1 MRVHGAALLEVSCQA
16 LSASTGARMQALKA
30 PEAAL
35 PADAARLGPRE
46 RPADR
51 GLLRLEQPHLMGSTA
66 LQSSGPTA
74 PLELKSTMG
83 ASGA

>member
-1 MRVHGAALLEVSCQA
+1 
-16 LSASTGARMQALKA
+16 MQALKA

-66 LQSSGPTA
+66 LQSSGLTV